1 MWVTHVEFHM
11 EIEYC
16 RGKDNIVAYSL
27 SSVVYEMNFSI
38 VKSEALC
45 AIPEA
50 QKGLII
56 CEWFAASP

>member
-1 MWVTHVEFHM
+1 M

-16 RGKDNIVAYSL
+16 RGKDNIVANSL